1 MVRDVPG
8 VGARQ
13 AEHHQVA
20 GAQPGHRDIARQ
32 HVLRRA
38 ELADDRHRPGRRGWP
53 RPAGRPGR
61 HRQDRERL
69 VVSLGRGRPQVVRAP
84 RHHGEHRPVALLDVE
99 HPGHVPAAVRGHG
112 PAGLDPQDLAGGRG
126 PGQAAPVA
134 RPVET
139 VARPAVVHGH
149 PAPEVDF
156 RVAHAVPA
164 APAPREVE
172 NPAGRGER
180 RGGAEPARQV
190 RVQPAQPQRAGL
202 RAALAEPPRAAI
214 EKNRVHPERSRRSA
228 HHERRFSPGAQA
240 GIRGV
245 ARRVHP
251 EQDVGRPAGRER
263 GGA

>member
-13 AEHHQVA
+13 AERHQVA
-20 GAQPGHRDIARQ
+20 GPQPGGLDVPREY
-32 HVLRRA
+32 VLGRA
-38 ELADDRHRPGRRGWP
+38 ELPDDRYSSGRRGRPGPVMRPGR
-53 RPAGRPGR
+53 PG
-61 HRQDRERL
+61 QDRERL
-69 VVSLGRGRPQVVRAP
+69 VVPLGRWRPQVMRAA
-84 RHHGEHRPVALLDVE
+84 RHHGEHPAVARLDVE
-99 HPGHVPAAVRGHG
+99 HPRHVPAAVGGHG

-126 PGQAAPVA
+126 PGQAAPIA